1 MKIPPKKPHFFKPIL
16 PGFKHGIKI
25 PIAFSKYLNGCN
37 QEHAIL
43 RRAGK
48 KWVVKVNGQLL
59 EQGWGKFAEEHDLQL
74 GDCLVFRH
82 EGNMEFEVSIF
93 GSSKCEREYE
103 QHLEGVNE
111 EQEENNHSFKKFTSQ
126 ANTTERPKLKIRS
139 SHKAFPN
146 AEAAQDMPLDRPHFI
161 YTIKPYCLSKSFLQ
175 LPGPFA
181 RENDLRNRKCT
192 ITIRDE
198 QMSWT
203 FSLYSSGSHTF
214 IGGAWSKFCI
224 ANGFKEGDQI
234 MLEIVENGKNPILK
248 VYDLMVN
255 ASHQRE
261 GKKTYLDAKSVST
274 EDLRAN
280 ASLQREGKKAN
291 LDARRVTTRGRRIK
305 TSDMPATTTRARLP
319 ASTSA
324 NANPH
329 FISTIRPYF
338 ISRPSLYLPAA
349 FAKSNGLANK
359 RRQLILRDEKQ
370 RSWPVQV
377 GPQGHHFAI
386 TRGWRQF
393 REANNVQVGD
403 TYKFELIDNG
413 TVPVAHFHC
422 KYSGK
427 DAKHQRSY

>member
-1 MKIPPKKPHFFKPIL
+1 MMKIPPKKPHFFKPIL

-48 KWVVKVNGQLL
+48 KWVVKVNGRLL
-59 EQGWGKFAEEHDLQL
+59 GWGKFAEEHDLQL

-103 QHLEGVNE
+103 QPLQGVSEGE
-111 EQEENNHSFKKFTSQ
+111 EERDHSCKKITPQEK
-126 ANTTERPKLKIRS
+126 PKLNIKS

-146 AEAAQDMPLDRPHFI
+146 VEAAQDMPLDRPYFI

-214 IGGAWSKFCI
+214 IGGVWSKFCI
-224 ANGFKEGDQI
+224 ANGLKEGDQI
-234 MLEIVENGKNPILK
+234 MLEIVANGKNPILK
-248 VYDLMVN
+248 VYDLMGN
-255 ASHQRE
+255 ASLQPK
-261 GKKTYLDAKSVST
+261 GKKTNFDTKRVST

-280 ASLQREGKKAN
+280 ASRQREGKKPK
-291 LDARRVTTRGRRIK
+291 LDARRVSTRGLVTRANPCFCIKHPIFSFHFSDSNVSSFFSFLVLFIKGITGLRIK
-305 TSDMPATTTRARLP
+305 TSDMPATKARVRAL
-319 ASTSA
+319 TSA

-338 ISRPSLYLPAA
+338 ISRPSLE
-349 FAKSNGLANK
+349 SNLN
-359 RRQLILRDEKQ
+359 
-370 RSWPVQV
+370 
-377 GPQGHHFAI
+377 
-386 TRGWRQF
+386 
-393 REANNVQVGD
+393 
-403 TYKFELIDNG
+403 
-413 TVPVAHFHC
+413 
-422 KYSGK
+422 
-427 DAKHQRSY
+427 